1 MLPIVDKPLIQY
13 AVEEAIDGG
22 IDTLIF
28 IIGRTKNAIADHFDK
43 AYELEAELKER
54 GKTDLLK
61 VVQGIVPDHVACVYV
76 RQAEALG
83 LGHAVLCAKPVV
95 GEEPF
100 AILLADDLIDGDQ
113 HSALDQMTSHFSK
126 YQCSIVGVERVPKSE
141 TQRYGIVQ
149 PLPFA
154 KRLSNMVGIVEK
166 PSPEEAPS
174 DLAVVGRYIL
184 TPRIFGLLETTPRG
198 AGNEIQLTDAIAALL
213 EEEQVLAC
221 ELEGR
226 RYDCGNKL
234 DYLIA
239 TVEYGLKHEELG
251 DDFRLHLRSVLDA
264 MNGKSEGKSENL
276 VNS

>member
-1 MLPIVDKPLIQY
+1 
-13 AVEEAIDGG
+13 
-22 IDTLIF
+22 
-28 IIGRTKNAIADHFDK
+28 
-43 AYELEAELKER
+43 
-54 GKTDLLK
+54 
-61 VVQGIVPDHVACVYV
+61 
-76 RQAEALG
+76 
-83 LGHAVLCAKPVV
+83 
-95 GEEPF
+95 
-100 AILLADDLIDGDQ
+100 
-113 HSALDQMTSHFSK
+113 
-126 YQCSIVGVERVPKSE
+126 
-141 TQRYGIVQ
+141 
-149 PLPFA
+149 
-154 KRLSNMVGIVEK
+154 MVGIVEK

-184 TPRIFGLLETTPRG
+184 TPRIFGLLESTPRG

-251 DDFRLHLRSVLDA
+251 DDFRLHLRSMLDA
-264 MNGKSEGKSENL
+264 INDKSENL